1 MLCEYELGTWFK
13 IPSDQIIYR
22 FKKYNIS
29 KKRKMKMTH
38 ELENYN
44 MTSSELILK

>member
-29 KKRKMKMTH
+29 KKKEGNEDDTWTRK
-38 ELENYN
+38 L
-44 MTSSELILK
+44 